1 MRDDTIELPPLGM
14 LPLDVASE
22 RFDRPERD
30 ELCGDIKG
38 KEGLDGELDSR
49 EELVGASRTSSQS
62 SSLIV
67 GGLRAFV
74 GGFRRY
80 LRTRLVRSTADGPCR
95 FETAG
100 E

>member
-38 KEGLDGELDSR
+38 KEGLDGERDSR

-67 GGLRAFV
+67 GEVSLSVGSSRAEP
-74 GGFRRY
+74 
-80 LRTRLVRSTADGPCR
+80 L
-95 FETAG
+95 
-100 E
+100 